1 MIPRPQPLGVL
12 PWPAGMLIVPG
23 DHDDV
28 RASILRGLVPDTW
41 PPDLEFIRLALD
53 GSPAE
58 AAALLDSGD
67 PIARYNR
74 AVLVGG
80 DGAWDGFDDI
90 DADLSTLVGVA
101 TYSVGVADGPPSEE
115 GAAGEIAAVAY
126 SAIASS
132 DLERGDVTAAITH
145 LRQGA
150 ESAAESGSMIL
161 SASLRATAAEL
172 LREALGDPDAA
183 IAEVDLALRA
193 IPRQVA
199 DEDRFHAPPELW
211 GDLHVTRALARQE
224 LSRTQPALLLS
235 VTQDLTEAL
244 KVFSEQDHPEQFAA
258 CNSHLALAY
267 LVIPMSSQG
276 DRLRVGVAVNSLR
289 AALRVYRPD
298 THPAL
303 WASTQM
309 NLANALQYLPSVHQE
324 ANLDEA
330 VQLYEELLQHR
341 SEEDDP
347 LGVARILTNQANAL
361 GHLGVF
367 SDARERIDRARAIFE
382 RYGDAEG
389 LGVIEEITASMD
401 AAQGR
406 V

>member
-12 PWPAGMLIVPG
+12 PWPAGMLVVPG

-28 RASILRGLVPDTW
+28 RASLTRGIVPSTW
-41 PPDLEFIRLALD
+41 PEDLDFMRLALD

-58 AAALLDSGD
+58 AAALLGADD
-67 PIARYNR
+67 PVSRYNR

-80 DGAWDGFDDI
+80 EEAWAGFGDV
-90 DADLSTLVGVA
+90 DADLATLVGVA
-101 TYSVGVADGPPSEE
+101 TYSVGAADAPPTAQ
-115 GAAGEIAAVAY
+115 GATGEIAAVAY
-126 SAIASS
+126 SAVASAA
-132 DLERGDVTAAITH
+132 LERGDSGVAIAE
-145 LRQGA
+145 LRNGA
-150 ESAAESGSMIL
+150 EVAADAGSMIL
-161 SASLRATAAEL
+161 AASLRATAAEL
-172 LREALGDPDAA
+172 LRDAVGDPGAA
-183 IAEVDLALRA
+183 IAEVDLALRGM
-193 IPRQVA
+193 PRQVA
-199 DEDRFHAPPELW
+199 DEVRFHAPPELW

-224 LSRTQPALLLS
+224 LARTQPSLLLS

-244 KVFSEQDHPEQFAA
+244 KVFSEQEYPEQFAA

-267 LVIPMSSQG
+267 LVMPMSTQG

-289 AALRVYRPD
+289 AALRVYRPE

-324 ANLDEA
+324 DNLDEA

-341 SEEDDP
+341 SEQDDP

-367 SDARERIDRARAIFE
+367 SDARERLARARAIFE
-382 RYGDAEG
+382 QYGDGEG
-389 LGVIEEITASMD
+389 LGVVEEIAASMD
-401 AAQGR
+401 AAQGGS
-406 V
+406 